1 MINAL
6 TFVGWTL
13 LNGSL
18 MFFGVLNIRNPKTN
32 EIETL
37 VYPIVNDYNENCS
50 FPGNDTNKDG
60 PSPISIIEVTTK
72 PSITTE
78 PTNPEDDDKFETTA
92 ESITTAPN
100 TTTALQTTAAPTNKY
115 GECGFRNSKGRP
127 RASTERAKREED
139 AYETGVAEMRILG
152 GTQTLDGEWP
162 WMTLLYETENGILDG
177 FICAATL
184 IDTRWLVTA
193 AHCIR
198 TQNAKLY
205 SANFGQHIIS
215 KSSSFEFTRGIEE
228 IIVHPDYNT
237 ITLNSD
243 IALLKLDEEVIYSE
257 FIRPACLAAPDTASW
272 DTNRYKCTVLGW
284 GDTGDGQLSD
294 ILLQLNVEVLIP
306 SHCVDLTMLDG
317 GKDYSHGYVVEGD
330 PKICAGGIQGQD
342 TCGGDSGG
350 PLICLDMTTK
360 SYFLHGV
367 TSYGTHPCGQPAK
380 PGVYTKVSSFTDW
393 IQESI

>member
-127 RASTERAKREED
+127 RASTERGLSLFYFNFIFSPLSFLAFLFKCCFLLVFLKKRHL
-139 AYETGVAEMRILG
+139 LG
-152 GTQTLDGEWP
+152 AGLS
-162 WMTLLYETENGILDG
+162 LLTPG
-177 FICAATL
+177 
-184 IDTRWLVTA
+184 
-193 AHCIR
+193 
-198 TQNAKLY
+198 
-205 SANFGQHIIS
+205 
-215 KSSSFEFTRGIEE
+215 
-228 IIVHPDYNT
+228 
-237 ITLNSD
+237 
-243 IALLKLDEEVIYSE
+243 LKY
-257 FIRPACLAAPDTASW
+257 
-272 DTNRYKCTVLGW
+272 
-284 GDTGDGQLSD
+284 
-294 ILLQLNVEVLIP
+294 
-306 SHCVDLTMLDG
+306 
-317 GKDYSHGYVVEGD
+317 
-330 PKICAGGIQGQD
+330 
-342 TCGGDSGG
+342 
-350 PLICLDMTTK
+350 
-360 SYFLHGV
+360 
-367 TSYGTHPCGQPAK
+367 
-380 PGVYTKVSSFTDW
+380 
-393 IQESI
+393 